1 MIHISESFFLPP
13 ASKLPRPT
21 SSSKDQTSSEVLRS
35 GESSKTSR
43 SETALRTGT
52 APRATNST
60 SKSTT
65 PVLRPTTPFLCSP
78 NLNDGNFVEYRRI
91 TDALSLLKDIYDH
104 EKPEGGYSAREVL
117 DK

>member
-65 PVLRPTTPFLCSP
+65 PVLRPTTPFVVSRPTTLIF
-78 NLNDGNFVEYRRI
+78 NQNTKTIIIFINHVGADNE
-91 TDALSLLKDIYDH
+91 
-104 EKPEGGYSAREVL
+104 E
-117 DK
+117 